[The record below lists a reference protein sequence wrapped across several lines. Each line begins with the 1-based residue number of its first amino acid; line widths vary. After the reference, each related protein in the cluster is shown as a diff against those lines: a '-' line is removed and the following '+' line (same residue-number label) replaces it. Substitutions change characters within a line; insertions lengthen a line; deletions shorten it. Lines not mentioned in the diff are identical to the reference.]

1 MDYARF
7 LNACATGASRTVRQ
21 QGPHTVDFMTADHL
35 SGIPADG
42 TLLPQEHGPGLGFAV
57 HTLWGLSPAPGSV
70 GLYH

>member
-1 MDYARF
+1 M
-7 LNACATGASRTVRQ
+7 RQ

-42 TLLPQEHGPGLGFAV
+42 TLPPQEQGSGLGFAA